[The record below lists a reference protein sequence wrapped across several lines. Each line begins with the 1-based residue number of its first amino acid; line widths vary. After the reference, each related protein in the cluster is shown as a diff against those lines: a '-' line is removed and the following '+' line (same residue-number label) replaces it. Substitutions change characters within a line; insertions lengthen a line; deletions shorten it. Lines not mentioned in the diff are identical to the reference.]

1 MIKMKK
7 FVKKLIPDEEL
18 SAIDLEIKD
27 IFTKINHPNI
37 NPIHQI
43 HLSQSGDSSFVFTPF
58 CNLGSLNDFIEKY
71 SVSLVLLNKLIFQTL
86 SGLAYLHSMNLVHS
100 DLKLSNILMHK
111 KKGTIIFKIGDLLT
125 LKRELAIIELNGG
138 FYTPEIIAPEVYLSQ
153 KVSSKMDI
161 WSLGVML
168 YILFTKQYP
177 FGDRRSSSI
186 SVVKNNI
193 LSGKLKG
200 PLFEALPEPFGRFI
214 AMCLTPDP
222 NLRPSANEIL
232 EMIED

>member
-1 MIKMKK
+1 M
-7 FVKKLIPDEEL
+7 KKLIKKIITTQEL
-18 SAIDLEIKD
+18 DAIDLSIID
-27 IFTKINHPNI
+27 IISNLSHPNI
-37 NPIHQI
+37 NPILEI
-43 HLSQSGDSSFVFTPF
+43 DINNELEKSFIVSPW
-58 CNLGSLNDFIEKY
+58 CNLASLNDFIEKY
-71 SVSLVLLNKLIFQTL
+71 QISLRLLQELIFQTL
-86 SGLAYLHSMNLVHS
+86 SGLAYLHDKDLVHS

-111 KKGTIIFKIGDLLT
+111 KKDTIIFKIGDLLT